1 MVDPWRLA
9 GFVLI
14 ASVLALAGLL
24 HLRLGATPLGWDVVW
39 QALTAWSP
47 DNVSHNI
54 VMEMRLPRLLSAITV
69 GAALGLA
76 GALMQGVTGN
86 PLADP
91 GLLGVNSGAAFF
103 VVGGLLL
110 FPSGTLAMV
119 PWLAFFGAIT
129 AAAVVILSSGSTAGP
144 ARLILCG
151 VMVGALFSALTT
163 SILLLDQQGLETLRR
178 WLVGSLAFESSEM
191 RRMVLPFLGLAGI
204 ISILNVPALNLYRLG
219 EQSAGL
225 MGLHV
230 TRFRLTSLLAV
241 VLLAGS
247 AVAIAGPIGFVG
259 LVAPHLARLLFGPD
273 FRILVPASPIIGALL
288 LVLGDVVSRVAVRP
302 LELNAGIVTAI
313 IGAPVFIFLVLRR
326 VK

>member
-1 MVDPWRLA
+1 MPDPLRLS

-14 ASVLALAGLL
+14 AGVLILAALL
-24 HLRLGATPLGWDVVW
+24 HLRFGASPLGWHVVW

-47 DNVSHNI
+47 DDAAHNI
-54 VMEMRLPRLLSAITV
+54 VTEMRLPRLYSAMAV

-103 VVGGLLL
+103 VVAGLLVL
-110 FPSGTLAMV
+110 PGGTLAMV
-119 PWLAFFGAIT
+119 PWLAFAGAIT
-129 AAAVVILSSGSTAGP
+129 AAAVVILNSGSTAAP
-144 ARLILCG
+144 ARLILSG

-178 WLVGSLAFESSEM
+178 WLVGSLAFETSGM
-191 RRMVLPFLGLAGI
+191 RRMVLPFLALAAGI
-204 ISILNVPALNLYRLG
+204 AILNIPGLNLYRLG

-225 MGLHV
+225 MGLNV
-230 TRFRLTSLLAV
+230 RRFRLTSLLAV

-247 AVAIAGPIGFVG
+247 SVAIAGPIGFVG
-259 LVAPHLARLLFGPD
+259 LVAPHLARLVFGPD
-273 FRILVPASPIIGALL
+273 FRLLVPASPLIGAVL
-288 LVLGDVVSRVAVRP
+288 LVLGDIVARVVVRP
-302 LELNAGIVTAI
+302 LELNTGIVTAI
-313 IGAPVFIFLVLRR
+313 IGAPVFIFLVLQR